1 MLLDDF
7 IKHSLE
13 MSDFT
18 SENTTHFSGSQKYET
33 YQNINVENVDKV
45 IDIDENMTSK
55 EINEEIDRIIDKG
68 VKNLTDND
76 KKMLEKLSN
85 LK

>member
-1 MLLDDF
+1 M
-7 IKHSLE
+7 
-13 MSDFT
+13 
-18 SENTTHFSGSQKYET
+18 KYET